1 MKSMSVRF
9 LLAALVALF
18 AAAGPAHAQGLSP
31 TVYVGGSIQLPIP
44 VTASIGGR
52 CQFAA
57 NGAPNGSY
65 DAGAIDTTAW
75 THDFGFVIDCN
86 IASRVAV
93 VSNNGGLK
101 TASPTTT
108 GYTDL
113 APYTV
118 QLTLQGDS
126 TSVSDSCA
134 VANLTASAATA
145 CNFRGPASTT
155 NGLRL
160 PGASQSQ
167 PGSYVRV
174 SAPAYPG
181 SDILVAGQYADTLV
195 VTISAAP

>member
-57 NGAPNGSY
+57 NGAPSGSY

-93 VSNNGGLK
+93 VSGSTVYTGI
-101 TASPTTT
+101 AS
-108 GYTDL
+108 G
-113 APYTV
+113 
-118 QLTLQGDS
+118 
-126 TSVSDSCA
+126 SDSDGDGI
-134 VANLTASAATA
+134 ANASDNCPTVFNPIRPMDGGAQADDDSDGAGDA
-145 CNFRGPASTT
+145 CDPCPIEASTT
-155 NGLRL
+155 SCEPLG
-160 PGASQSQ
+160 PG
-167 PGSYVRV
+167 
-174 SAPAYPG
+174 
-181 SDILVAGQYADTLV
+181 D
-195 VTISAAP
+195 